1 MNIICFIYL
10 QCALAASIAMFIYA
24 PDSVK
29 NTTAVRLVGSVITGI
44 FWPFA
49 ATFIFF
55 KENA

>member
-1 MNIICFIYL
+1 MSIIYFIYV

-29 NTTAVRLVGSVITGI
+29 NTTAGRLVGSVITGI

-49 ATFIFF
+49 VSFIFF
-55 KENA
+55 KDNA